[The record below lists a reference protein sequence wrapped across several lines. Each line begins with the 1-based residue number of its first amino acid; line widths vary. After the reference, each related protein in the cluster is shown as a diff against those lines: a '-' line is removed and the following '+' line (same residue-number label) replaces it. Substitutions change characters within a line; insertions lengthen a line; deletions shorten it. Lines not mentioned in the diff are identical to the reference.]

1 MFYLPGGNNQP
12 TEPGRHKTY
21 SGALCNYRQD
31 SWERMSDQISKQQI
45 HECFLDGIEPTVQDH
60 RNTSSVPLEAELT
73 PPLPPKIR
81 VYAYEVTTPPGS
93 GAEGDRLAHLIIPG
107 QSSGERAS
115 FDHSGGH
122 FVLLVGYDPQIEV
135 FILWDAG
142 LHQNFKYGKR
152 VRATSETVYEAVG
165 GEIGTQQR
173 HLTTGTETV
182 LTVRHDRLADA
193 IERRS
198 EITTERL
205 VG

>member
-1 MFYLPGGNNQP
+1 MV
-12 TEPGRHKTY
+12 
-21 SGALCNYRQD
+21 
-31 SWERMSDQISKQQI
+31 DQISKQQI
-45 HECFLDGIEPTVQDH
+45 HERFLDSLEPVVQDH
-60 RNTSSVPLEAELT
+60 EDTSSVPLEAELT
-73 PPLPPKIR
+73 RPLPPKIR
-81 VYAYEVTTPPGS
+81 VYAYQVTTPPGT
-93 GAEGDRLAHLIIPG
+93 GTEGDRLAHLIVPG

-122 FVLLVGYDPQIEV
+122 FALLVGYDPQIQV

-152 VRATSETVYEAVG
+152 IRVTSETVYEAVG

-173 HLTTGTETV
+173 HLNTGTETV
-182 LTVRHDRLADA
+182 LTVKHDRLADA